1 MGRWMRVL
9 CCMLVIGLVS
19 LPTALADLRRGDR
32 GTEVEDLQRM
42 LYEAGWLFELPDG
55 VFGRNTEKAVKDYER
70 YAGFTADGVADEA
83 TVKALTEDWRRLTQE
98 TEPSEAEGSGLQ
110 DHGANP
116 FFCTSRFEVE
126 GVGGFT
132 YCDAHQA
139 LCDQTDR
146 LIGSGTQKDAQKACA
161 LWTDEISRLYE
172 QWVARVD
179 EKDRSA
185 IASARTQYLSSIE
198 AHRAAINA
206 WYACFQTL
214 PSADRVDATLVVSLR
229 EHAAWLC
236 AMLCG
241 QLADD
246 GNGL

>member
-1 MGRWMRVL
+1 
-9 CCMLVIGLVS
+9 MLVIGLAS

-32 GTEVEDLQRM
+32 GAEVEELQRM
-42 LYEAGWLFELPDG
+42 LFEAGWLFELPDG

-70 YAGFTADGVADEA
+70 YAGLAADGVVDEA
-83 TVKALTEDWRRLTQE
+83 TMKALTEDWRLLTQE
-98 TEPSEAEGSGLQ
+98 TEPTEAGMSNLQ
-110 DHGANP
+110 GHGANP
-116 FFCTSRFEVE
+116 FFCTSFFKTES
-126 GVGGFT
+126 VGGFA

-172 QWVARVD
+172 QWAARVD
-179 EKDRSA
+179 EEHRGA
-185 IASARTQYLSSIE
+185 IATARTQYLASIE
-198 AHRAAINA
+198 AHRAATDA
-206 WYACFQTL
+206 WYGCFQTL

-236 AMLCG
+236 AVLSG

>member
-1 MGRWMRVL
+1 MF
-9 CCMLVIGLVS
+9 VIGLAS

-32 GTEVEDLQRM
+32 GAEVEELQRM
-42 LYEAGWLFELPDG
+42 LFEAGWLFELPDG

-70 YAGFTADGVADEA
+70 YAGLTADGVADEA
-83 TVKALTEDWRRLTQE
+83 TVKALMEDWRRLTQE
-98 TEPSEAEGSGLQ
+98 TEPSEAGMSGLQ
-110 DHGANP
+110 AHGANP
-116 FFCTSRFEVE
+116 FFCTSRFEAE
-126 GVGGFT
+126 GICGVA
-132 YCDAHQA
+132 YCDTHQA
-139 LCDQTDR
+139 LCEQTNK

-172 QWVARVD
+172 QWAARVD
-179 EKDRSA
+179 EEDRSA

-198 AHRAAINA
+198 AHRAAIDA
-206 WYACFQTL
+206 WYGCFQTL

-229 EHAAWLC
+229 EHTAWLC
-236 AMLCG
+236 AVLSG